1 MPRTKSRTFTDVELE
16 FMKILW
22 TLGEATP
29 DDVRNA
35 LARKGR
41 SISIGSIRNVLST
54 MMKKGFAARK
64 KRDKA
69 YLYSAKIHKE
79 RAHKTL
85 IQDLLVHAFDGSES
99 EVVAALLDNHKVS
112 DREFVEIK
120 RLIENYP
127 EEEN

>member
-29 DDVRNA
+29 DEVRNT
-35 LARKGR
+35 LERKGR
-41 SISIGSIRNVLST
+41 SIAIGSIRNVLSI
-54 MMKKGFAARK
+54 MMQKGFAVRK
-64 KRDKA
+64 KRGKA

-79 RAHKTL
+79 GARRTL
-85 IQDLLVHAFDGSES
+85 IRDLLVHAFDGSES
-99 EVVAALLDNHKVS
+99 EVVAALLDSHKVS
-112 DREFVEIK
+112 GRELGEIK